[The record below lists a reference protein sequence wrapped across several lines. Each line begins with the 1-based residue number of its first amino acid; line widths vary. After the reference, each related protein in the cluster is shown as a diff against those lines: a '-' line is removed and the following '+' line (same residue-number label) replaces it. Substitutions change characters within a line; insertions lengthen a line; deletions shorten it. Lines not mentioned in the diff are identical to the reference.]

1 MEELINQNSEGYLII
16 FIVGGALAIM
26 VYMFIQSPK
35 KFLKW
40 LFKDIVEQFL
50 NSSKQNEKEKEENER
65 E

>member
-16 FIVGGALAIM
+16 FIIGGALAIM

-65 E
+65 K